1 MTKAA
6 KSEEFNLVGSWSK
19 NSVYIACNWSW
30 ADAEGMEEE
39 LVEDINST
47 FVSPDFLIAWRST
60 GTGEPVPLSLL
71 TIDQLVEV
79 VNTNPVNEK
88 KAIMISAEDKEVFER
103 LEEEA
108 RNKSKENSPN
118 STGNLVDWIFAKNS
132 GSCRQRN
139 N

>member
-108 RNKSKENSPN
+108 RNKSTENSPI
-118 STGNLVDWIFAKNS
+118 SREIWWIGFSQK
-132 GSCRQRN
+132 
-139 N
+139 

>member
-1 MTKAA
+1 M
-6 KSEEFNLVGSWSK
+6 
-19 NSVYIACNWSW
+19 YIACNWSW

-79 VNTNPVNEK
+79 VNTNQQQEK
-88 KAIMISAEDKEVFER
+88 GNWRRK
-103 LEEEA
+103 
-108 RNKSKENSPN
+108 N
-118 STGNLVDWIFAKNS
+118 ST
-132 GSCRQRN
+132 QRSVN
-139 N
+139 NMLTELISYLLFKHFYFSKF